1 MKKIEIIVKKFYKND
16 IRKLINWFLTNYG
29 AIKTTKL
36 VEKLKYLGFK
46 FSTKLGI
53 SLGLED
59 LEQPKIKKKLIKRGE
74 KSIKKRKEKYLIGK
88 ISFIEYNEEEK
99 KTWTNINNT
108 LISEITKN
116 FEQKNLQNSVYVM
129 IVSGARGNLSQIK
142 QLVGMRGL
150 VSDAQG
156 EIINTPIKNNLKEG
170 IDICEYFI
178 SCYGARKGII
188 DTALKTA
195 NSGYLTRKLIYAV
208 QQQTIKKPNCKTPYN
223 ITISNL
229 IITKTSIAEIKRKT
243 IGRVIAKNLEFTI
256 EKKICYIMQ
265 GQDICKYILK
275 KLIFCN
281 KIFIRS
287 PLTCNLNS
295 GTCQLCYGWNLGN
308 GRMAELGES
317 IGIIAAQS
325 IGEPGTQLTMRTF
338 HTGGIVNIKTAETIT
353 APRNGTITFSIG
365 KSEKKII
372 KTKFN
377 EKGILTLKTCTL
389 SILSSKK
396 NKVTIKLPK
405 YSVLFAKNREKI
417 KLKQIIVETENWR
430 KGKKTN
436 KIKIEKND
444 FFIQTKISG
453 LIKRQK
459 NDSKKQKN
467 LFIKNGNIL
476 SITTLQK
483 IISKNK
489 KDKKRVKIEFKTIY
503 QKVTS
508 KEKKYISKNTNVKN
522 FYLLKKWKTKENIIK
537 SKIKENK
544 NYIILVKE
552 KKEKLLLINKKN
564 FKIEVTKNIKNKLG
578 STIKYK
584 QNLHNKNTICSQLE
598 EKKINCFIITNINI
612 FNVDEKLD
620 KVLAKNELIKK
631 EKPIIVKKYK
641 KGKIKDIVEG
651 LPKIQQI
658 FEANQKQKI
667 NEKLKI
673 KFRKLKRNYE
683 IKVANRKSIKLI
695 QDYLLKKLQ
704 KVYKNQGINV
714 ADKHFEVI
722 IKQMTSN
729 VFIKKTNHNK
739 LLNGEIINLNKLEKI
754 HEIAK
759 KNVIYEPIVVGIS
772 KLVKVNEGFICSASF
787 QETTKAISKGSIE
800 GKIDWLNGLKE
811 NIILG
816 SIIPVGTGKKIS
828 SKIL

>member
-1 MKKIEIIVKKFYKND
+1 MKKIKIISKKLYKND

-29 AIKTTKL
+29 AIKTSKL
-36 VEKLKYLGFK
+36 VDKLKYLGFK
-46 FSTKLGI
+46 FSTKLGV

-59 LEQPKIKKKLIKRGE
+59 LEQPVIKRKLINRGE
-74 KSIKKRKEKYLIGK
+74 KIIERRKEKYLIGK
-88 ISFIEYNEEEK
+88 ISFIEYHEEEK
-99 KTWTNINNT
+99 KTWTNINNL

-116 FEQKNLQNSVYVM
+116 FEQRNLQNSVYVM

-195 NSGYLTRKLIYAV
+195 NSGYLTRKLIYAA
-208 QQQTIKKPNCKTPYN
+208 QQQTIKKPNCKTQYY
-223 ITISNL
+223 IMIKNL
-229 IITKTSIAEIKRKT
+229 KITKMNIAEIKKKT

-256 EKKICYIMQ
+256 EKKIFYIMQ

-275 KLIFCN
+275 KLIFCK

-287 PLTCNLNS
+287 PLTCKLNS
-295 GTCQLCYGWNLGN
+295 GICQLCYGWNLGN

-353 APRNGTITFSIG
+353 APCNGTIIFRVK
-365 KSEKKII
+365 KSEKRII

-377 EKGILTLKTCTL
+377 EKGILTLKKCNL
-389 SILSSKK
+389 SILSLKR
-396 NKVTIKLPK
+396 NKLTIKLPK
-405 YSVLFAKNREKI
+405 YSILFAKNKEKI
-417 KLKQIIVETENWR
+417 KLKQVIVETENL
-430 KGKKTN
+430 KKSN
-436 KIKIEKND
+436 KTSKKNNNKND
-444 FFIQTKISG
+444 FFIQTKMSG
-453 LIKRQK
+453 LIKI
-459 NDSKKQKN
+459 KKTESNNQKN
-467 LFIKNGNIL
+467 LFIKSGNIFGM
-476 SITTLQK
+476 TTLRN
-483 IISKNK
+483 IIAKNK
-489 KDKKRVKIEFKTIY
+489 KEKKRVKIYLKTIP
-503 QKVTS
+503 QKVKF
-508 KEKKYISKNTNVKN
+508 KEKKNISKNTHVKN
-522 FYLLKKWKTKENIIK
+522 FCSLKNWKKKGITKTKENTNYILM
-537 SKIKENK
+537 IKEK
-544 NYIILVKE
+544 Q
-552 KKEKLLLINKKN
+552 EKLVLINKKYC
-564 FKIEVTKNIKNKLG
+564 KIEATEKIQKKLG

-584 QNLHNKNTICSQLE
+584 QHLYNKNIICSQLE
-598 EKKINCFIITNINI
+598 EKKINSFIITKINI
-612 FNVDEKLD
+612 FNVNEKLD
-620 KVLAKNELIKK
+620 KMLAKNILIKK
-631 EKPIIVKKYK
+631 EKPIILKKYK

-667 NEKLKI
+667 NEKLKN
-673 KFRKLKRNYE
+673 KFLKLRINYE
-683 IKVANRKSIKLI
+683 IKVASRKSIKLI
-695 QDYLLKKLQ
+695 QDYLVKKLQ

-729 VFIKKTNHNK
+729 VVIKKATDNK

-754 HEIAK
+754 NEITK
-759 KNVIYEPIVVGIS
+759 KSIKYEPIVVGIS
-772 KLVKVNEGFICSASF
+772 KLIKLNEGFISSASF
-787 QETTKAISKGSIE
+787 QETTKVISKGSIE

-816 SIIPVGTGKKIS
+816 SIIPVGTGKKG
-828 SKIL
+828 KK